1 MSIPSSEIASIS
13 LADFGEPITLQY
25 RATRRETV
33 GIVSDINEPGSVI
46 MGEAPVEEHSIEV
59 AAADAAGVNTDWTAT
74 VQETGITRPVLW
86 VSPPNAGF
94 VKIILG
100 AEQ

>member
-1 MSIPSSEIASIS
+1 MPVFDDEIAGLRLS
-13 LADFGEPITLQY
+13 DFGQSVTLSH
-25 RATRRETV
+25 RATRR
-33 GIVSDINEPGSVI
+33 GITAIVDDLVEPANPLL
-46 MGEAPVEEHSIEV
+46 GEGPLEQHSITV
-59 AAADAAGVNTDWTAT
+59 AAADAAGVNTDWFVT
-74 VQETGITRPVLW
+74 VQATGITRPVLW

>member
-1 MSIPSSEIASIS
+1 MPVFDDEIAGLR
-13 LADFGEPITLQY
+13 LADFGQPCTLSH
-25 RATRRETV
+25 RATRRPVTA
-33 GIVSDINEPGSVI
+33 IVDDLVEPVNLFT
-46 MGEAPVEEHSIEV
+46 GESPVEEHSIEV
-59 AAADAAGVNTDWTAT
+59 AAADVAGVDTDWFVT
-74 VQETGITRPVLW
+74 VQATGITRPVLW